1 MSSHVPNIIARLI
14 EVVGRFGFSVL
25 TGRNSAAMVV
35 SVGSDSVGDDSVG
48 GASAGAASAGG
59 ASAGGASVG
68 GASVGGGGTGRTSAA
83 VPNFGALNI
92 NIV

>member
-1 MSSHVPNIIARLI
+1 MSSHVPNIIARLM

-48 GASAGAASAGG
+48 GTSAGAANSGAGN
-59 ASAGGASVG
+59 VG
-68 GASVGGGGTGRTSAA
+68 GASVGGGGTGGARAA
-83 VPNFGALNI
+83 VPNFGAFNI